1 MNVPGAPHALALFD
15 PFELDPRGVY
25 PIEAAARLSRAPR
38 RRIAF
43 YCQHRL
49 VAPVADPAQAGW
61 FFDAVAIRALRR
73 LEFLRSIGD
82 MSPPALRMI
91 LDLEEEVARLRSQLR
106 RLAGTE
112 IAP

>member
-1 MNVPGAPHALALFD
+1 
-15 PFELDPRGVY
+15 
-25 PIEAAARLSRAPR
+25 
-38 RRIAF
+38 
-43 YCQHRL
+43 
-49 VAPVADPAQAGW
+49 
-61 FFDAVAIRALRR
+61 
-73 LEFLRSIGD
+73 